1 MPKNNNIRNSHS
13 SSTIGTTTSSKKSES
28 SKTTFSSG
36 GVEGIKK
43 KRVNAQTQLVNSI
56 RKKKMEKAL
65 QHEYELEKLHKEEE
79 RNDFLSKIND
89 ENAVSTVEG
98 QFDMMRG
105 LLKKTNKRSGL
116 DMFDDD
122 DDAQEE
128 NHSSTIPSVS
138 KKDDQD
144 IDEER
149 LVKTSEQQYSILE
162 KVLSKKQKS
171 DEFKK
176 KYESKIV
183 NTTNDN
189 TAQQQYINKHQ
200 PVAAISTPAS
210 SPHQATSQTQQQA
223 FTGDNEM
230 PFIKAPITKTICL
243 HCEREKTPKGMMIKY
258 IVIINEKDEVVYHCL
273 SEEVKNL
280 LNSGEDPADTT
291 SQLSGL
297 GEVTYSLMTIRD
309 HVSKIL
315 RKTFVIVGHTIFHNL
330 IGIFG
335 PRNVHEFKSKL
346 RDVGVVDPNT
356 EQKYDT
362 TTLTNIP
369 LILSRLLGLTNTK
382 KMNRVEIAINMLKS
396 YKLHAKVF
404 DQFSKRSS
412 LDLLGYEERQLMKR
426 EQKAHYQQKYMTT
439 INNGIDNIL
448 AQMKKK

>member
-1 MPKNNNIRNSHS
+1 MPKNNHHASFAK
-13 SSTIGTTTSSKKSES
+13 TTSHKKSES
-28 SKTTFSSG
+28 SNLFS

-89 ENAVSTVEG
+89 ENAGATVEG

-122 DDAQEE
+122 DDDE
-128 NHSSTIPSVS
+128 NSSLSNT
-138 KKDDQD
+138 KKD
-144 IDEER
+144 IENVDEQS
-149 LVKTSEQQYSILE
+149 LVKTSEQQHSILE
-162 KVLSKKQKS
+162 KVLSKKQKN

-176 KYESKIV
+176 KYESA
-183 NTTNDN
+183 NSTTTSTNAN
-189 TAQQQYINKHQ
+189 TAHTQSHQTKSQ
-200 PVAAISTPAS
+200 PVTTLSIPSVSQS
-210 SPHQATSQTQQQA
+210 SHQSNAQQV
-223 FTGDNEM
+223 FTGDKEL

-258 IVIINEKDEVVYHCL
+258 IVIINDKDEVIYHCI

-280 LNSGEDPADTT
+280 LNSGDDSVDTT

-297 GEVTYSLMTIRD
+297 GEVTYSLMTIRE

-315 RKTFVIVGHTIFHNL
+315 RNAFVVVGHTIFHNL

-346 RDVGVVDPNT
+346 RDIGVVDPNS

-369 LILSRLLGLTNTK
+369 LLISRLLGLTNTK
-382 KMNRVEIAINMLKS
+382 KMNRVEVAINILKA
-396 YKLHAKVF
+396 YKLHAKTF
-404 DQFSKRSS
+404 DQYSKKSS

-426 EQKAHYQQKYMTT
+426 EQKAQYQQKYMTT
-439 INNGIDNIL
+439 INNGIDNLL
-448 AQMKKK
+448 AQMKNK